1 MRRSLTILTI
11 LALTS
16 AMAPAQTLKDYLK
29 LRKEYGIQSAL
40 TIDELDGMVGK
51 RVVEVQCVIKGTFR
65 VGEQDTLLV
74 ERPDG
79 DNLAIEAAAL
89 PDWVQNGES
98 KVRALVEANRPG
110 LNNVLTARLVAITPD
125 GPITDIETKARK
137 AEEAKE
143 AKAASARN
151 YAVRPTAARGGFY
164 RTTPTASVARSP
176 YTPVY
181 AAFIK
186 KWNPRLSRTD
196 AELIASCVIG
206 FSQRKGID
214 PRLIMAIVMTESDFN
229 PRCTSSAGAMGL
241 GQLMPENVRELGL
254 NNGYDNI
261 QNLYGT
267 ATLIRN
273 HLDKYS
279 KMTNNDYDTLVLAL
293 AGYNAGDGAVKK
305 YGGVP
310 PYRETQNY
318 VKKVI
323 RYYEALAGVRIAR

>member
-1 MRRSLTILTI
+1 MHRSISLLTL
-11 LALTS
+11 LALTVV
-16 AMAPAQTLKDYLK
+16 ATPAQTLKEYLK
-29 LRKEYGIQSAL
+29 FRKEYGIQSAL
-40 TIDELDGMVGK
+40 TVEELDGMVGR
-51 RVVEVQCVIKGTFR
+51 RVVEVQCVVKGTFR
-65 VGEQDTLLV
+65 VGDQQTLLV
-74 ERPDG
+74 ERTGG
-79 DNLAIEAAAL
+79 DNLAIDAPNL
-89 PDWVQNGES
+89 PDWVQNGEA

-110 LNNVLTARLVAITPD
+110 LNNLLKARLVAITPD
-125 GPITDIETKARK
+125 GPITDLEVKAQK
-137 AEEAKE
+137 AEEARL
-143 AKAASARN
+143 AKTRRN
-151 YAVRPTAARGGFY
+151 PAEPVAARGSFY
-164 RTTPTASVARSP
+164 RTPANTAIPRSEVTPIYSNFIRS
-176 YTPVY
+176 
-181 AAFIK
+181 
-186 KWNPRLSRTD
+186 WNRKLSKAD
-196 AELIASCVIG
+196 ADLIATCVIG
-206 FSQRKGID
+206 FSLKRGID

-279 KMTNNDYDTLVLAL
+279 KMTTNAYDTLVLAL
-293 AGYNAGDGAVKK
+293 AGYNAGDGAVKR

-323 RYYEALAGVRIAR
+323 RYYEQLAGIRISRS